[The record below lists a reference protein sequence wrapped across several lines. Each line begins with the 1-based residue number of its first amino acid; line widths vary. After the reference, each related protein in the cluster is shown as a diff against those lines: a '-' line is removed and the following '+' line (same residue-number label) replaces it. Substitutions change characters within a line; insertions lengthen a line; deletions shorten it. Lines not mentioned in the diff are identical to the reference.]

1 VDRLSQHPYYTQKL
15 CFFLFD
21 LAQANTTGADLSEA
35 FQMTMDSEKALF
47 ESILSRLTAA
57 QIILLTA
64 IAQEPTKKLY
74 AADYMKRH
82 NLKSTGGIQLSLEVL
97 AREDLIEQRE
107 KTEKWE
113 VVDPLFQKWLRGRA
127 L

>member
-1 VDRLSQHPYYTQKL
+1 MS
-15 CFFLFD
+15 
-21 LAQANTTGADLSEA
+21 
-35 FQMTMDSEKALF
+35 MDSEKALF
-47 ESILSRLTAA
+47 ESILRRLTAA
-57 QIILLTA
+57 QITLLNA

-82 NLKSTGGIQLSLEVL
+82 NLKSTGGIQLGLDVL

-107 KTEKWE
+107 KTESWD
-113 VVDPLFQKWLRGRA
+113 VVDPLFKQWLQNRS

>member
-1 VDRLSQHPYYTQKL
+1 
-15 CFFLFD
+15 
-21 LAQANTTGADLSEA
+21 
-35 FQMTMDSEKALF
+35 
-47 ESILSRLTAA
+47 
-57 QIILLTA
+57 
-64 IAQEPTKKLY
+64 
-74 AADYMKRH
+74 MKRH